1 MESLYNKIA
10 FLGACNFTKE
20 DFDTCANSLRTII
33 LKNICERLLL
43 NFIQKETPTQVFS
56 CEFCELI
63 KNTYF
68 AEGLQTA
75 SSEIRVRR
83 SLFNKVASLT
93 G

>member
-1 MESLYNKIA
+1 M
-10 FLGACNFTKE
+10 ACNFTKE

-68 AEGLQTA
+68 VEGLQTA
-75 SSEIRVRR
+75 SSEIRGGGL
-83 SLFNKVASLT
+83 SSIKLQAWQAEGL
-93 G
+93 

>member
-1 MESLYNKIA
+1 MESLYNKIE
-10 FLGACNFTKE
+10 FLVACNFTKE

-33 LKNICERLLL
+33 LKNMCERLLL
-43 NFIQKETPTQVFS
+43 NFIQKEAPTQVFS
-56 CEFCELI
+56 CEFCQLI

-68 AEGLQTA
+68 AEGLQTT
-75 SSEIRVRR
+75 SSEIRVRG

>member
-1 MESLYNKIA
+1 MESLYNKVT

-20 DFDTCANSLRTII
+20 DTGVNSLRTII

-68 AEGLQTA
+68 VEGLQTA
-75 SSEIRVRR
+75 SSEIRGGGL
-83 SLFNKVASLT
+83 SSIKLQA
-93 G
+93 